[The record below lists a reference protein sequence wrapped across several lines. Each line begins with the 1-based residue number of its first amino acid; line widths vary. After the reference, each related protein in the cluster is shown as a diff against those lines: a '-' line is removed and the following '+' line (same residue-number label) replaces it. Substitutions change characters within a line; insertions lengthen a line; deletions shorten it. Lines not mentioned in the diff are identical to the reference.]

1 MIDFLRNAL
10 DPLFVLMG
18 ATLSTFHGW
27 GAPWWLSIVMLTV
40 VVRSLL
46 FPITYRQ
53 VRSMRRMQE
62 LKPDMDRIRTE
73 HKDDVQ
79 RQREEMAR
87 LYQERK
93 VNPLG
98 GCLPI
103 LIQLPIF
110 LVLYY
115 TIRHFDTLESFR
127 TGGLFWFQDLT
138 QPDHLYILPVLYVL
152 TMMASQEITIRNT
165 APQQA
170 QIMRLMPLVFGG
182 FLAFSGFPSGPL
194 RLLDHLQLHHLRP
207 ELRDLLRPPA
217 QKARGHPGE
226 SSRRNRE
233 KFLPRHEQRRGQR
246 EVPPDPEARPTTEKE
261 HPRQEPEKEEG
272 WQEKIMESLPCG
284 GPAPCRERIFCRFR
298 GNRSS
303 GGPGAPALAG
313 GDHGSRGPSPGGRW
327 TGVLPLVF
335 PLGRAYVHYFG
346 WGRRV
351 SVLLYGEEHARA
363 STATYRSSCATACA
377 RRRARPE
384 AAEPASRAPPCA
396 PEAGR

>member
-1 MIDFLRNAL
+1 ML
-10 DPLFVLMG
+10 DPLFDLMG

-27 GAPWWLSIVMLTV
+27 GAPWWLSIVMLTI

-53 VRSMRRMQE
+53 VKSMRRMQE

-73 HKDDVQ
+73 YKDDVP

-98 GCLPI
+98 GCLPV

-170 QIMRLMPLVFGG
+170 QIMRMMPLVFGG
-182 FLAFSGFPSGPL
+182 FLAFSGFPSGLFVYWVSSNCITFIQNYVIYYVLP
-194 RLLDHLQLHHLRP
+194 HKKP
-207 ELRDLLRPPA
+207 EDIQEGPP
-217 QKARGHPGE
+217 G
-226 SSRRNRE
+226 
-233 KFLPRHEQRRGQR
+233 
-246 EVPPDPEARPTTEKE
+246 
-261 HPRQEPEKEEG
+261 EPEK
-272 WQEKIMESLPCG
+272 KAS
-284 GPAPCRERIFCRFR
+284 PATRNGEATETVSPNHKPAQPQKKSTRAK
-298 GNRSS
+298 NRKTKKV
-303 GGPGAPALAG
+303 GK
-313 GDHGSRGPSPGGRW
+313 
-327 TGVLPLVF
+327 
-335 PLGRAYVHYFG
+335 
-346 WGRRV
+346 RR
-351 SVLLYGEEHARA
+351 
-363 STATYRSSCATACA
+363 
-377 RRRARPE
+377 
-384 AAEPASRAPPCA
+384 
-396 PEAGR
+396 